1 MLKEEFYNG
10 IKVEE
15 IPENELKK
23 KYEDESK
30 IGFGRTFTDRM
41 FYMEYKEGSWQQPVI
56 KKYENL
62 SYDPAAKVFHYAQEI
77 FEGMKAFH
85 TTDGHINLFRPDM
98 NVKRFN
104 NSAKRMKMPE
114 IDPDLFLQSISKLV
128 ELERDWIPKSPGT
141 SFYVRPTYIGVT
153 PTLDVHPSTEYAFY
167 VILSPS
173 GSYFAGG
180 YNPVKIYVQDTYVRA
195 VRGGTGDAKTG
206 GNYGGSLL
214 AGEVAAEHGCSQV
227 LWLDALHLKYVE
239 EVGSMNVFFVKD
251 GTLYTSPL
259 TNGTI
264 LPGVTRDSTIQLA
277 KDAGYAVKEEAL
289 AIDDVITGVHNGSI
303 SEVFGAGT
311 AAAIVPV
318 GSFYYKGEFHEVNGF
333 KTGKVTEQM
342 YDDLTGIQ
350 TSRKSDPYGWIYRVC

>member
-1 MLKEEFYNG
+1 M
-10 IKVEE
+10 
-15 IPENELKK
+15 
-23 KYEDESK
+23 
-30 IGFGRTFTDRM
+30 
-41 FYMEYKEGSWQQPVI
+41 QQPVI

-77 FEGMKAFH
+77 FEGMKAFYID
-85 TTDGHINLFRPDM
+85 DGHINLFRPDM

-104 NSAKRMKMPE
+104 NSAKRLKMPQ
-114 IDPDLFLQSISKLV
+114 IDPDLFLQSLTKLI
-128 ELERDWIPKSPGT
+128 EFDKDWITNRPGT

-153 PTLDVHPSTEYAFY
+153 PTIDVHPSTEYAYY

-206 GNYGGSLL
+206 GNYAGSLL
-214 AGEVAAEHGCSQV
+214 AGEEASEHGCSQV

-239 EVGSMNVFFVKD
+239 EVGLLKVFFVKD
-251 GTLYTSPL
+251 YTLYTSPL

-264 LPGVTRDSTIQLA
+264 LSGVTRDATFQLA
-277 KDAGYAVKEEAL
+277 KDANYTVKEEAL
-289 AIDDVITGVHNGSI
+289 TIDDVISGVHDGSI

-311 AAAIVPV
+311 DAVIVPA
-318 GSFYYKGEFHEVNGF
+318 GSFYYKGEFHEVNNF
-333 KTGKVTEQM
+333 KAGKVTKQM
-342 YDDLTGIQ
+342 YDELIGIQ
-350 TSRKSDPYGWIYRVC
+350 TSHKPDPYGWVHRVC